1 MHLSQV
7 QLRPED
13 YAPGGGLHQIALARI
28 FSAAR
33 VSFLTERLLTDVG
46 ETQFVLAH
54 FEMELSCEPLPAG
67 LLVVETALEKLG
79 GSSLTLRQSLSGY
92 RARAVMVHVKAG
104 KPQRLPESLRQAGK
118 LAAHEL
124 LD

>member
-1 MHLSQV
+1 MHRTQV

-33 VSFLTERLLTDVG
+33 VSFLTEQLLTDVG
-46 ETQFVLAH
+46 GTQFVLAH

-67 LLVVETALEKLG
+67 SLVVETSLEKLG
-79 GSSLTLRQSLSGY
+79 GSSLTLRQALGSY
-92 RARAVMVHVKAG
+92 RARAIMVHIKAG
-104 KPQRLPESLRQAGK
+104 KPQRLPESLRRAGE
-118 LAAHEL
+118 LAAHES

>member
-1 MHLSQV
+1 MHRTQV

-33 VSFLTERLLTDVG
+33 VSFLTEQLLTDVG

-54 FEMELSCEPLPAG
+54 FEMELSCEPLPASP
-67 LLVVETALEKLG
+67 LVVETSLEKLG
-79 GSSLTLRQSLSGY
+79 GSSLTLRQALGSY
-92 RARAVMVHVKAG
+92 RARAVMVHIKAG
-104 KPQRLPESLRQAGK
+104 KPQRLPESLRRAGE
-118 LAAHEL
+118 LAAHAL